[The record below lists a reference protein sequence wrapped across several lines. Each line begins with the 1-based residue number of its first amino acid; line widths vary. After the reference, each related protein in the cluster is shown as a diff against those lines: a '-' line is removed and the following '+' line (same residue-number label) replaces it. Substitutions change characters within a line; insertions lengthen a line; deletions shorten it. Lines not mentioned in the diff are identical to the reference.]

1 MPFGETTESLASEPS
16 SDMGEG
22 SGYSDEE
29 EQAFSEALPELGGDP
44 ARMAAFKAAVSMCID
59 RILAEREEGEGGS
72 GPKSEPPMM
81 GGKGGKAKADG
92 ALLLAFGKPT
102 KKP

>member
-1 MPFGETTESLASEPS
+1 MPFGEASELGSEPP
-16 SDMGEG
+16 SDMDEG

-59 RILAEREEGEGGS
+59 RILAERGEGDGGS
-72 GPKSEPPMM
+72 GPKSEPPM

-92 ALLLAFGKPT
+92 ASLLAFGKPS